1 MQQQQATNQDQ
12 QEVYD
17 VAIVGAGP
25 SGSAAAFALAKMG
38 RRVVLLDRYHFPR
51 DKACGDAVMPP
62 ALEEL
67 QHIGLFSKI
76 EQYQAVTIVASG
88 IAGLPLREERIQ
100 GSETIQRGYVI
111 PRMEFDMLLLEHAM
125 DAGANFRAGIF
136 IERIERERYHG
147 DYALVVGYDQ
157 LRNAVHLKAKVV
169 LIANGSTSH
178 LNIALREEIMH
189 MGAERSIIRDIS
201 LVEEATDRSRL
212 VSRRT
217 YVSTTQAVERLEF
230 YFDMLGQYQYTW
242 IFPVD
247 AARANVGILSTRGQ
261 TQGKSKAFTQLL
273 EEFIKNDVSVNNSM
287 FRVPI
292 ARAYRSAPINT
303 GLRGTALI
311 GDHTLCIGDAAALAD
326 PLSAEGIAEALW
338 SARMAVQVV
347 DDALTKQQ
355 YSAEQFIP
363 YALAVRDFCRQQHYE
378 QKLSVSLGT
387 H

>member
-1 MQQQQATNQDQ
+1 MSI
-12 QEVYD
+12 EVYD

-25 SGSAAAFALAKMG
+25 AGSAAAYALAKMG
-38 RRVVLLDRYHFPR
+38 RTVLLLDRYHFPR

-67 QHIGLFSKI
+67 QRIGLYSQI
-76 EQYQAVTIVASG
+76 ERYQTVTMVASG
-88 IAGLPLREERIQ
+88 IVGLPLHEERIQ
-100 GSETIQRGYVI
+100 GSETIYRGGYVI
-111 PRMEFDMLLLEHAM
+111 PRVEFDMLLLKHAM

-136 IERIERERYHG
+136 IERIERAHE
-147 DYALVVGYDQ
+147 DYALVVAYDQ
-157 LRNAVHLKAKVV
+157 LRNAIHIKAKVV
-169 LIANGSTSH
+169 LIANGSTSR
-178 LNIALREEIMH
+178 LNIALREEVMR
-189 MGAERSIIRDIS
+189 MSTERTTVRDIS

-217 YVSTTQAVERLEF
+217 YVPTTQPVERLEF

-242 IFPVD
+242 IFPID
-247 AARANVGILSTRGQ
+247 TGRANVGILSTRGQ
-261 TQGKSKAFTQLL
+261 TQGKSKQFIQLL
-273 EEFIKNDVSVNNSM
+273 EEFIKNDESVSNSM
-287 FRVPI
+287 ARVPVE
-292 ARAYRSAPINT
+292 RAYRSAPINT

-338 SARMAVQVV
+338 SARMAAQVV
-347 DDALTKQQ
+347 DDALTKQK

-363 YALAVRDFCRQQHYE
+363 YAIAVRDFCRQQHYE
-378 QKLSVSLGT
+378 QKLHMSLIT